1 MKNNKI
7 IKVVLAAGL
16 SKRFGLKNKILEKIN
31 GKTLIE
37 IILDRLIQIESNKNN
52 IVVIGGDNY
61 NALKKTLNK
70 YNVKVFYNKNY
81 KNGLGSSVSFILKY
95 KIYKNGIMFIPGD
108 MPLISTK
115 DFKKLINTF
124 VHKKNKII
132 SPCYKNQIGNP
143 LIIPKIYFN
152 LLKNL
157 KKDEGARKF
166 LPAQDFIHIPCSYG
180 TIFDIDTKYE
190 LLKAKIL
197 NKRINYLI

>member
-16 SKRFGLKNKILEKIN
+16 SKRYGLKNKILEKIN

-37 IILDRLIQIESNKNN
+37 TILDRLIQIDSNKNN
-52 IVVIGGDNY
+52 IVVIGGNNY
-61 NALKKTLNK
+61 NSLKKTLNK
-70 YNVKVFYNKNY
+70 YDVKLFYNKNY
-81 KNGLGSSVSFILKY
+81 KNGLGSSVSFIFKK
-95 KIYKNGIMFIPGD
+95 KINKNGIMFIPGD
-108 MPLISTK
+108 MPLISIK

-124 VHKKNKII
+124 VQKKNKII
-132 SPCYKNQIGNP
+132 SPCYKKKIGNP

-157 KKDEGARKF
+157 KKDKGARKF
-166 LPAQDFIHIPCSYG
+166 LPSKDFIHVPCGFG

-190 LLKAKIL
+190 LLKAKLL
-197 NKRINYLI
+197 NKKLNY

>member
-16 SKRFGLKNKILEKIN
+16 SKRYGFKNKILEKIN

-37 IILDRLIQIESNKNN
+37 IILDRLIQIDSNKNN
-52 IVVIGGDNY
+52 IVVIGGNNY
-61 NALKKTLNK
+61 NSLKKTLNK
-70 YNVKVFYNKNY
+70 YDVKLFYNKNY
-81 KNGLGSSVSFILKY
+81 KNGLGSSVSFILKK
-95 KIYKNGIMFIPGD
+95 KINKNGIMFIPGD
-108 MPLISTK
+108 MPLISIK

-124 VHKKNKII
+124 FQKQNKII
-132 SPCYKNQIGNP
+132 SPCYKEKIGNP

-157 KKDEGARKF
+157 KKDEGARKV
-166 LPAQDFIHIPCSYG
+166 LPSKDFIHVPCGYG

-190 LLKAKIL
+190 LLKAKLL
-197 NKRINYLI
+197 NKKLNY

>member
-16 SKRFGLKNKILEKIN
+16 SKRFGLKNKLLEKVN

-37 IILDRLIQIESNKNN
+37 TILDRLIQIDSNQND
-52 IVVIGGDNY
+52 IVVIGGNNY
-61 NALKKTLNK
+61 NSLKKKLNK
-70 YNVKVFYNKNY
+70 YDVKVFYNKNY
-81 KNGLGSSVSFILKY
+81 KNGLGSSVSYIFKKKLY
-95 KIYKNGIMFIPGD
+95 KDGIMFIPGD

-143 LIIPKIYFN
+143 LIVPKIYFN
-152 LLKNL
+152 LLKHL

-166 LPAQDFIHIPCSYG
+166 LPTQDFIFVPCSYG

-190 LLKAKIL
+190 LLKAKLL
-197 NKRINYLI
+197 NNKLKY

>member
-37 IILDRLIQIESNKNN
+37 TILDRLIQIDSKNN
-52 IVVIGGDNY
+52 IIVIGGNNY
-61 NALKKTLNK
+61 NSLKKTLNK
-70 YNVKVFYNKNY
+70 YDVKIFYNKNY
-81 KNGLGSSVSFILKY
+81 KNGLGSSVSFILK
-95 KIYKNGIMFIPGD
+95 KNINKNGIMFIPGD
-108 MPLISTK
+108 MPLISIK

-124 VHKKNKII
+124 VQKKNKII
-132 SPCYKNQIGNP
+132 SPCYKKKIGNP
-143 LIIPKIYFN
+143 LIIPNIYFN
-152 LLKNL
+152 LLQNL

-166 LPAQDFIHIPCSYG
+166 LPSKDFIYVPCSYG

-190 LLKAKIL
+190 LLKAKLL
-197 NKRINYLI
+197 NKKLNY

>member
-16 SKRFGLKNKILEKIN
+16 SKRYGLKNKILEKIN
-31 GKTLIE
+31 GKTVIE
-37 IILDRLIQIESNKNN
+37 TILDRLIQIDSTTNN
-52 IVVIGGDNY
+52 IVVIGGNNY
-61 NALKKTLNK
+61 NSLKKTLNK
-70 YNVKVFYNKNY
+70 YDIKLFYNKNY
-81 KNGLGSSVSFILKY
+81 KNGLGSSVSFIFKK
-95 KIYKNGIMFIPGD
+95 KISKNGIMFIPGD
-108 MPLISTK
+108 MPLISIK

-124 VHKKNKII
+124 VQKKNKII
-132 SPCYKNQIGNP
+132 SPCYKMKIGNP

-166 LPAQDFIHIPCSYG
+166 LPSKDFIYVPCSYG

-190 LLKAKIL
+190 LLKAKLL
-197 NKRINYLI
+197 NKKLNY

>member
-1 MKNNKI
+1 MKNNKV

-37 IILDRLIQIESNKNN
+37 TILDRLIQIDSNKNN
-52 IVVIGGDNY
+52 IVVIGGNNY
-61 NALKKTLNK
+61 NSLKKTLNK
-70 YNVKVFYNKNY
+70 YDVKLFYNKNY
-81 KNGLGSSVSFILKY
+81 KNGLGSSVSFILKK
-95 KIYKNGIMFIPGD
+95 KISKNGIMFIPGD
-108 MPLISTK
+108 MPLISIK

-124 VHKKNKII
+124 FQKQNKII
-132 SPCYKNQIGNP
+132 SPCYKEKIGNP

-157 KKDEGARKF
+157 KKDEGARKV
-166 LPAQDFIHIPCSYG
+166 LPSKDFIHVPCGYG

-190 LLKAKIL
+190 LLKAKLL
-197 NKRINYLI
+197 NKKLNY

>member
-16 SKRFGLKNKILEKIN
+16 SKRYGLKNKILEKIN
-31 GKTLIE
+31 GKTVIE
-37 IILDRLIQIESNKNN
+37 TILDRLIQIDSNKNN
-52 IVVIGGDNY
+52 IVVIGGNNY
-61 NALKKTLNK
+61 NSLKKTLNK
-70 YNVKVFYNKNY
+70 YDVKVFYNKNY
-81 KNGLGSSVSFILKY
+81 KNGLGSSVSFIFKK
-95 KIYKNGIMFIPGD
+95 KINKNGIMFIPGD
-108 MPLISTK
+108 MPLISIK

-124 VHKKNKII
+124 VQKKNKII
-132 SPCYKNQIGNP
+132 SPCYKKKIGNP

-166 LPAQDFIHIPCSYG
+166 LPSKDFIHVPCGYG

-190 LLKAKIL
+190 LLKAKLL
-197 NKRINYLI
+197 NKKLNY

>member
-16 SKRFGLKNKILEKIN
+16 SKRYGFKNKILEKIN

-37 IILDRLIQIESNKNN
+37 IILDRLIQIDSNKNN
-52 IVVIGGDNY
+52 IVVIGGNNY
-61 NALKKTLNK
+61 NSLKKTLNK
-70 YNVKVFYNKNY
+70 YDVKLFYNKNY
-81 KNGLGSSVSFILKY
+81 KNGLGSSVSFILKK
-95 KIYKNGIMFIPGD
+95 KISKNGIMFIPGD
-108 MPLISTK
+108 MPLISIK

-124 VHKKNKII
+124 FQKQNKII
-132 SPCYKNQIGNP
+132 SPCYKEKIGNP

-157 KKDEGARKF
+157 KKDEGARKV
-166 LPAQDFIHIPCSYG
+166 LPSKDFIHVPCGYG

-190 LLKAKIL
+190 LLKAKLL
-197 NKRINYLI
+197 NKKLNY

>member
-1 MKNNKI
+1 LKNNKI

-37 IILDRLIQIESNKNN
+37 TILDRLIQIDSNKNN
-52 IVVIGGDNY
+52 IVVIGGNNY
-61 NALKKTLNK
+61 NSLKKTLNK
-70 YNVKVFYNKNY
+70 YDVKLFYNKNY
-81 KNGLGSSVSFILKY
+81 KNGLGSSVSFILKK
-95 KIYKNGIMFIPGD
+95 KICKNGIMFIPGD
-108 MPLISTK
+108 MPLISIK

-124 VHKKNKII
+124 FQKQNKII
-132 SPCYKNQIGNP
+132 SPCYKEKIGNP

-157 KKDEGARKF
+157 KKDEGARKV
-166 LPAQDFIHIPCSYG
+166 LPSKDFIHVPCGYG

-190 LLKAKIL
+190 LLKAKLL
-197 NKRINYLI
+197 NKKLNY

>member
-16 SKRFGLKNKILEKIN
+16 SKRYGFKNKILEKIN

-37 IILDRLIQIESNKNN
+37 IILDRLIQIDSNKNN
-52 IVVIGGDNY
+52 IVVIGGNNY
-61 NALKKTLNK
+61 NSLKKTLNK
-70 YNVKVFYNKNY
+70 YDVKLFYNKNY
-81 KNGLGSSVSFILKY
+81 KNGLGSSVSFILKK
-95 KIYKNGIMFIPGD
+95 KISKNGIMFVPGD

-124 VHKKNKII
+124 FQKQNKII
-132 SPCYKNQIGNP
+132 SPCYKEKIGNP

-157 KKDEGARKF
+157 KKDEGARKV
-166 LPAQDFIHIPCSYG
+166 LPSKDFIYVPCGYG

-190 LLKAKIL
+190 LLKAKLL
-197 NKRINYLI
+197 NKKLNF